1 MPTTGRRGSIGFGPR
16 HLRSKLGKKKKTGTG
31 VSRGGCGLDRRSERK
46 EERKSKKKKTT
57 AAMFL
62 GRVSFRA
69 SFVFFCARARYGPF
83 NWSDVSV
90 KSLISGSKR
99 QPLTARVWLFFFV
112 QFLFVCVFFW
122 FFLSF
127 FFFEIVWRWPGR
139 KERR

>member
-16 HLRSKLGKKKKTGTG
+16 HLRSKLGKKKKP
-31 VSRGGCGLDRRSERK
+31 VRGFPAEAADSTDEAKGRRNERA
-46 EERKSKKKKTT
+46 KKKTT